1 MEAGEDSRYSLGDR
15 MTIADGGVPAA
26 DMRFCGEPT
35 SDFDMAGQYLRTWY
49 EANRETWWDR
59 QPLSRNQRRLRMGA
73 ADSFMLG
80 LINEVGRIEDERK
93 RQTAGWRQ

>member
-1 MEAGEDSRYSLGDR
+1 MSDRKYSLADE
-15 MTIADGGVPAA
+15 MAIADGGVPAA

-35 SDFDMAGQYLRTWY
+35 ADFDRAGEYLRAWY

-59 QPLSRNQRRLRMGA
+59 QSFSRNQQRLRMGA

-80 LINEVGRIEDERK
+80 LINEVGRIEAERK
-93 RQTAGWRQ
+93 RQIPA